1 MRAPTEEEPLILVR
15 TATENIVL
23 GMKLG
28 ASRAEFA
35 RREAEEA
42 RVAREAERAEEVEER
57 RREEG
62 REQSRVAAEA
72 RVAREAEADQRWQE
86 MQSAR
91 EVFESYVETDMVR
104 YLREEEKPGA
114 DATNYFKRELHN
126 LETRKRLEPGGSIPL
141 SRLVYLAYEANKSG
155 KRRPDG
161 GVARA
166 WEQPL
171 PCLQEFY
178 WTCLD
183 GEWRQ
188 NNAMQKDCWA
198 FAIADNFDLWLRKS
212 VPFDV
217 HGAYLMGCS
226 EAAGP
231 SSSPG
236 MPLDD
241 GTFVKDNGPPDGRP
255 RGRDSRSRRRRLG
268 RAPSCS
274 ARSPHALAVLP
285 GATPPPRATCTTA
298 RRRRRRRRRIPA
310 AGAAPREDAQKKIS

>member
-161 GVARA
+161 GVGAA
-166 WEQPL
+166 SPMSAGVL
-171 PCLQEFY
+171 
-178 WTCLD
+178 LD
-183 GEWRQ
+183 
-188 NNAMQKDCWA
+188 
-198 FAIADNFDLWLRKS
+198 
-212 VPFDV
+212 V
-217 HGAYLMGCS
+217 
-226 EAAGP
+226 
-231 SSSPG
+231 
-236 MPLDD
+236 
-241 GTFVKDNGPPDGRP
+241 
-255 RGRDSRSRRRRLG
+255 LG
-268 RAPSCS
+268 RRVAPEQC
-274 ARSPHALAVLP
+274 HAEGLL
-285 GATPPPRATCTTA
+285 GIRH
-298 RRRRRRRRRIPA
+298 RRQLRPV
-310 AGAAPREDAQKKIS
+310 APQVGTI

>member
-161 GVARA
+161 RSSLSHVCRSFTGRA
-166 WEQPL
+166 WTASGARTM
-171 PCLQEFY
+171 PCRRTAGHSPSPTTS
-178 WTCLD
+178 TC
-183 GEWRQ
+183 GS
-188 NNAMQKDCWA
+188 A
-198 FAIADNFDLWLRKS
+198 
-212 VPFDV
+212 
-217 HGAYLMGCS
+217 
-226 EAAGP
+226 
-231 SSSPG
+231 
-236 MPLDD
+236 
-241 GTFVKDNGPPDGRP
+241 
-255 RGRDSRSRRRRLG
+255 SRYHL
-268 RAPSCS
+268 
-274 ARSPHALAVLP
+274 
-285 GATPPPRATCTTA
+285 TCTA
-298 RRRRRRRRRIPA
+298 RI
-310 AGAAPREDAQKKIS
+310 